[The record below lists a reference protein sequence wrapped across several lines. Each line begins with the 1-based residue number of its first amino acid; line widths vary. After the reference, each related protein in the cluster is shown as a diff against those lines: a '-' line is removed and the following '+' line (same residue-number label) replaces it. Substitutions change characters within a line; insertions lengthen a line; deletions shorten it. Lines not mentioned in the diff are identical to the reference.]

1 MRLRSK
7 ALAGLAGLAL
17 LGWWGA
23 DMWLGGDSPT
33 GDQNAGSGAIATG
46 PARSLQGTAPDGLH
60 AVQTMG
66 LHALP
71 TQCREAGCTVLPYAE
86 LKRLFDYYLSTV
98 GELSVEAI
106 GAQIRTVLAQ
116 NLKPVQLPQAER
128 LLERYLSFK
137 KALVVV
143 EQQFAKTPPGN
154 AVLRERFEAMRVV
167 RARFFSAE
175 EAQAM
180 FGAEDLHDLD
190 ALARLDIV
198 NDAQLSPQDKQARL
212 AALDKQLPP
221 SLREDREAPRAV
233 IKLEAQVAAL
243 RAAGAGEDEV
253 YRARAKAFDS
263 AAAGRFAELDQEERA
278 WQQRIASYLAER
290 SRLLQGA
297 SALADTEQAAA
308 VTALQQARFTETERK
323 RLAAYEP

>member
-17 LGWWGA
+17 LGGWGA
-23 DMWLGGDSPT
+23 DMWLWGDSPT
-33 GDQNAGSGAIATG
+33 GDHNASSGAIATG

-98 GELSVEAI
+98 GELSVEEI

-221 SLREDREAPRAV
+221 ACAKTGRRHAQSSSWKRRWPLCARPVQGRMRSTAPVPKPLTVQQR
-233 IKLEAQVAAL
+233 AAL
-243 RAAGAGEDEV
+243 PNWTKKSGPGSSELPATWLSEAGSCRV
-253 YRARAKAFDS
+253 QVRLRTLSK
-263 AAAGRFAELDQEERA
+263 
-278 WQQRIASYLAER
+278 QQ
-290 SRLLQGA
+290 
-297 SALADTEQAAA
+297 
-308 VTALQQARFTETERK
+308 
-323 RLAAYEP
+323 P

>member
-1 MRLRSK
+1 MRLRRK
-7 ALAGLAGLAL
+7 ALAGLAGLFL
-17 LGWWGA
+17 LVGWGA
-23 DMWLGGDSPT
+23 NVWLGGDSPT
-33 GDQNAGSGAIATG
+33 GAQNAGSGAIATG
-46 PARSLQGTAPDGLH
+46 AARSLQGTAPDGLQ

-106 GAQIRTVLAQ
+106 SAQIRTVLAQ

-190 ALARLDIV
+190 ALARL
-198 NDAQLSPQDKQARL
+198 
-212 AALDKQLPP
+212 
-221 SLREDREAPRAV
+221 AV
-233 IKLEAQVAAL
+233 LLEQHI
-243 RAAGAGEDEV
+243 GAGQ
-253 YRARAKAFDS
+253 
-263 AAAGRFAELDQEERA
+263 GRVPA
-278 WQQRIASYLAER
+278 QRHLR
-290 SRLLQGA
+290 SRGKPA
-297 SALADTEQAAA
+297 DMPGSALLHHKGGFRQVVLGGNLLHQGLVKPAVQAIDHGRVTGEGA
-308 VTALQQARFTETERK
+308 VGKGVDLMKIELHE
-323 RLAAYEP
+323 